1 MKKLILLILLFH
13 NLAIAKTPAKFE
25 NSLSFIFDKAL
36 ELKNQKNRPEIPF
49 PNIYFESSTPI
60 KQFQDAIE
68 KQWGQRP
75 RAFTNAYAIESNAI
89 YIMDDADYYKKHQRC
104 IDDSLVHELVHYIQV
119 KYQNWDINDES
130 LEWQAID
137 LQTNFR
143 NLYCK
148 LN

>member
-1 MKKLILLILLFH
+1 VKKLILLILLFH

>member
-1 MKKLILLILLFH
+1 MKKLILFIFLIH
-13 NLAIAKTPAKFE
+13 NLANAKTPAKFE
-25 NSLSFIFDKAL
+25 NSLSFIFEKTL

-49 PNIYFESSTPI
+49 PKIFLKSTTPLS
-60 KQFQDAIE
+60 QFQDAIE

-75 RAFTNAYAIESNAI
+75 KAFTNAYAIESNAI
-89 YIMDDADYYKKHQRC
+89 YIMDDADYYKKFQRC

-148 LN
+148 IN